1 MTGSGEC
8 TFTTGSA
15 QETRDLGAAVG
26 KHLAGGDLLILS
38 GDLGSGKTTLVQ
50 GIAEGMGVEGR
61 VTSPTYIIARVHA
74 GRGVA
79 PDLVHVDAYRVGD
92 ELDLETIDLDS
103 SAESAV
109 TVVEWGTGKAEV
121 LSDGR
126 LEIHL
131 DFVDSPETDS
141 GRVVV
146 LRPVG
151 SAWRNRVERMG
162 LS

>member
-1 MTGSGEC
+1 MTGSGEW

-61 VTSPTYIIARVHA
+61 VTSPTYIIARVHV
-74 GRGVA
+74 GRGAA

-103 SAESAV
+103 SIGSAV
-109 TVVEWGTGKAEV
+109 TVVEWGSGKAES
-121 LSDGR
+121 LSDAR
-126 LEIHL
+126 LEVHL
-131 DFVDSPETDS
+131 DFVSSSQEDCE
-141 GRVVV
+141 RVVI

-151 SAWRNRVERMG
+151 SKWLSRVERME
-162 LS
+162 L